1 MATSAAMSLSLLI
14 NITLTIFNESLLL
27 NLTEIDFKLDEKIA
41 FTSPNIP
48 ETKDDENIDDFKEI
62 FNSIGLRLIY
72 FSFWIIF
79 MTLSNC
85 FFMIAILYEKYGEDI
100 MKRSIDNQLWSQ
112 LAMAM
117 VLYNCVCITIFV
129 LRFNYGPL
137 YFAIASFES
146 YIANCWISWGL
157 LILAELSVVKA
168 LSIYKFSW
176 VVNIDEIFAGRFL
189 LRLNLGYILFS
200 QTSRFVSKLFFAIQL
215 GQSQSELML
224 KALDFSMK
232 IYTVKS
238 QAVACLG

>member
-1 MATSAAMSLSLLI
+1 METFVVMSLSLLI
-14 NITLTIFNESLLL
+14 NITLTISDESLPS
-27 NLTEIDFKLDEKIA
+27 NLTEIDFKLNEEIA
-41 FTSPNIP
+41 LSSPNIS

-79 MTLSNC
+79 MTLSNG
-85 FFMIAILYEKYGEDI
+85 FFMITILYEKYGEDI

-117 VLYNCVCITIFV
+117 VLYNCVCITIFLV
-129 LRFNYGPL
+129 RFNYGPL

-146 YIANCWISWGL
+146 YIANCWMSWGL

-176 VVNIDEIFAGRFL
+176 VMSIDEIFAGRFL

-200 QTSRFVSKLFFAIQL
+200 QTSRFVSKLFVQYSRARANL
-215 GQSQSELML
+215 N
-224 KALDFSMK
+224 K
-232 IYTVKS
+232 
-238 QAVACLG
+238 C

>member
-1 MATSAAMSLSLLI
+1 MMETSVVMSLSLLI
-14 NITLTIFNESLLL
+14 NITLTISDESLPS
-27 NLTEIDFKLDEKIA
+27 NLTEIDFKLNEKIA
-41 FTSPNIP
+41 LSSPNIS

-79 MTLSNC
+79 MTLSNG
-85 FFMIAILYEKYGEDI
+85 FFINGIMYEKYGEDI

-117 VLYNCVCITIFV
+117 VLYNCVCITIFLV
-129 LRFNYGPL
+129 RFNYGPL

-146 YIANCWISWGL
+146 YIANCWMSWGL

-200 QTSRFVSKLFFAIQL
+200 QTSRFVSKLFVQYSWARANL
-215 GQSQSELML
+215 N
-224 KALDFSMK
+224 K
-232 IYTVKS
+232 
-238 QAVACLG
+238 C

>member
-1 MATSAAMSLSLLI
+1 METSVVMSLSLLI
-14 NITLTIFNESLLL
+14 NITLTISNESLPS

-41 FTSPNIP
+41 LSSLNIT

-117 VLYNCVCITIFV
+117 VLYNCVCITIFLV
-129 LRFNYGPL
+129 RFNYGPL
-137 YFAIASFES
+137 YFAVGAFES
-146 YIANCWISWGL
+146 YSANCRMS
-157 LILAELSVVKA
+157 
-168 LSIYKFSW
+168 
-176 VVNIDEIFAGRFL
+176 
-189 LRLNLGYILFS
+189 
-200 QTSRFVSKLFFAIQL
+200 
-215 GQSQSELML
+215 
-224 KALDFSMK
+224 
-232 IYTVKS
+232 
-238 QAVACLG
+238 